1 MGLQFMKM
9 RVRALLI
16 GFILFFVPISSIAGS
31 DFVDVRIDLSK
42 QKMDVIVVGYHE
54 FTWDVSTARSGYETP
69 PGTFRVNWMT
79 PMHYSEQYDLSPM
92 PYAIFFNEGIAIH
105 GTDAIK
111 NLGKPASHGCV
122 RLHPENARIL
132 YQLVELYGR
141 GNTKI
146 SVKRKQPVLTALPK
160 DKSPRL
166 FFDRHL

>member
-1 MGLQFMKM
+1 M
-9 RVRALLI
+9 RKRVQILLI
-16 GFILFFVPISSIAGS
+16 GFMFLLAPISTIARS

-54 FTWDVSTARSGYETP
+54 FSWDISTARRGYETP
-69 PGTFRVNWMT
+69 PGKFRVNWMT

-105 GTDAIK
+105 GTDAIER
-111 NLGKPASHGCV
+111 LGQPASHGCV

-141 GNTKI
+141 GNTII
-146 SVKRKQPVLTALPK
+146 SVRKEQPVVTALPK
-160 DKSPRL
+160 DNSHRL
-166 FFDRHL
+166 FFD

>member
-1 MGLQFMKM
+1 MEMRFQIIIIGLIL
-9 RVRALLI
+9 LLI
-16 GFILFFVPISSIAGS
+16 PVSTIARS
-31 DFVDVRIDLSK
+31 DFVDVRIDISK

-54 FTWDVSTARSGYETP
+54 FNWDISTARRGYETP
-69 PGTFRVNWMT
+69 PGNFRINWMT

-92 PYAIFFNEGIAIH
+92 PYAIFFHEGIAIH
-105 GTDAIK
+105 GTDDID
-111 NLGKPASHGCV
+111 NLGQPASHGCV

-146 SVKRKQPVLTALPK
+146 SVRREQPVLTALPK

-166 FFDRHL
+166 FFD